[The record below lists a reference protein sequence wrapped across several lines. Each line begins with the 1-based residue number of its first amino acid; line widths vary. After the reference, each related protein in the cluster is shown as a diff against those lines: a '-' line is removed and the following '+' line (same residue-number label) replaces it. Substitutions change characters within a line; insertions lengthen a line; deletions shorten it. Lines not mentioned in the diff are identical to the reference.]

1 MSSEYVVAYCTGCF
15 TKIWEENR
23 VRVFAAFFYLL
34 QSKLSKCGSYSHVWH
49 IRKHHLFTSFAL
61 KYSQKFTYKYQIWC
75 KKNTCWSEYL
85 LHSKYSLHF
94 SQTGDYSLQNIC
106 FEVNIHKTW
115 KSFQLKWIFACKFL
129 HTSKYL
135 LCIASIFT
143 SLRPQLIFGSFW
155 KYSLHYASTFCF
167 KAN

>member
-1 MSSEYVVAYCTGCF
+1 MLLLELKQQGMRIGCAVF
-15 TKIWEENR
+15 TT
-23 VRVFAAFFYLL
+23 FFICFKA
-34 QSKLSKCGSYSHVWH
+34 KLSKFGSYSHVLAYSQTPFIH
-49 IRKHHLFTSFAL
+49 IIRIKN
-61 KYSQKFTYKYQIWC
+61 SQKFTNKYLIWC
-75 KKNTCWSEYL
+75 KTNTCWSEYL
-85 LHSKYSLHF
+85 LQSKYSLQF
-94 SQTGDYSLQNIC
+94 SHTCEYSLQNIC